1 MKLGAQLYSVRNQC
15 KTPEGVRETFG
26 KLKEI
31 GYEVVQLS
39 GICDVEPEMLR
50 SFSEEFSLPI
60 TSTHKSYKDI
70 VENTKSLIEYH
81 KIIGSPIIGIGGMPT
96 EYRTSLEG
104 VRKFIEETRE
114 PIKMIRDAGL
124 SFTYH
129 NHSFEFAIV
138 DGAVIYDVLLE
149 EAPEMDFI
157 HDVCWSTYAGVDP
170 LKYIELIVRDG
181 RMKDVHLKDLN
192 KIPTERALPADGKV
206 VCPCG
211 EGLIDFKP
219 IIELCD
225 KYGVVNAQVEQD
237 NAPDLG
243 DVFVQMKSSFDHL
256 FPIITESR
264 K

>member
-15 KTPEGVRETFG
+15 KTPEEVRETFG
-26 KLKEI
+26 KLKQI

-39 GICDVEPEMLR
+39 GICEVEPEMLKA
-50 SFSEEFSLPI
+50 FSEEFSLPI
-60 TSTHKSYKDI
+60 TSTHKPYKSI
-70 VENTKSLIEYH
+70 VEDTKNLIEYH
-81 KIIGSPIIGIGGMPT
+81 KIIGSPIIGLGGMPT
-96 EYRTSLEG
+96 ECRTSLEG
-104 VRKFIEETRE
+104 VRNFIKEIKE

-129 NHSFEFAIV
+129 NHAFEFHTV

-170 LKYIELIVRDG
+170 LKYIDLICRDG
-181 RMKDVHLKDLN
+181 RMKDVHLKDLVAAPEDKN
-192 KIPTERALPADGKV
+192 AKEDGKV
-206 VCPCG
+206 ICPCG
-211 EGLIDFKP
+211 KGIVDFKP

-225 KYGVVNAQVEQD
+225 KYGVINAQVEQD

-243 DVFVQMKSSFDHL
+243 DVFEQMKTSFDHL
-256 FPIITESR
+256 CPIITASR
-264 K
+264 N